1 MDPTKPNVPT
11 AGELRFLALEQ
22 AFADSLAT
30 QENTQKQVDRLLN
43 RFQHLE
49 KLMQAVKILPPSPEN
64 RPADTVPVQPAPTRR
79 PPPLALP
86 NEYDG
91 NCSKGQ
97 AFLTSCQMYIC
108 LCPDSFLEEHIKIT
122 WALSYMKS
130 GDRT

>member
-1 MDPTKPNVPT
+1 MDPTQPNIPT
-11 AGELRFLALEQ
+11 AGELWFLALEQ

-43 RFQHLE
+43 GFQHLE
-49 KLMQAVKILPPSPEN
+49 KLMQAAKILPPSPEN
-64 RPADTVPVQPAPTRR
+64 CPADIAPIQPAPTRR

-91 NCSKGQ
+91 NHSKGQ
-97 AFLTSCQMYIC
+97 AFLTSCQTYIR
-108 LCPDSFLEEHIKIT
+108 LCPDSFPEEHVKIT

-130 GDRT
+130 G